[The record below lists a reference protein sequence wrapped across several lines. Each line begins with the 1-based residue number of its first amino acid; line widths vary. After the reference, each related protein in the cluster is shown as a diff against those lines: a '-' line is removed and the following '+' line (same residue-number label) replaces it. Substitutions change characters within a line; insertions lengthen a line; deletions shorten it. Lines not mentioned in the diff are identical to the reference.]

1 MNMSMFDLL
10 KDTYNSM
17 ESLKGKRLIYTLIA
31 VFIPFTIIGISF
43 GYLMSPR
50 LSQDEKDL
58 DKKYLSESPSRMAEV
73 IEAEGRITYVN
84 PEMYPTDKISFVLTD
99 YSGKEIYLLSSK
111 DEKLKIAEGLTA
123 KVRGTLGKSADGKKD
138 VLIVEEVIVKS
149 VSD

>member
-1 MNMSMFDLL
+1 MFDLL